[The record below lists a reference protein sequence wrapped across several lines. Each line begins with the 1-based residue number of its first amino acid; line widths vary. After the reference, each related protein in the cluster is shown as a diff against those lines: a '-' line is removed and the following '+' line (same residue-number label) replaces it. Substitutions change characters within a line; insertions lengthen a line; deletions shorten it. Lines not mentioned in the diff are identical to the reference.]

1 MLRRINFLCTNFQV
15 IISTFTCLI
24 FRWPYLCLAKL
35 FLFLG
40 FFDLQAGI
48 KSCLSSILIDLDE
61 IPDAFVDVLIAAEDH
76 RNQVHFGV
84 DPVAI
89 ARSLMASFVGSRQGG
104 STIEQQFVRVTLAS
118 YELTLLRKVR
128 EQLLATLLS
137 RQVSRR
143 TIAKSYLV
151 KAYYGTNLT
160 DLHALERSYKK
171 TLQNMCLDEV
181 IEITARLKYPQP
193 QHISIFW
200 HAKFR
205 RRCSWIKA
213 RLEAQQVRANYQS
226 KNGVVSLLELGQSH
240 L

>member
-1 MLRRINFLCTNFQV
+1 MLRRIDFVCRNFQV
-15 IISTFTCLI
+15 IISIMTCLI
-24 FRWPYLCLAKL
+24 FRWPYLCFANM
-35 FLFLG
+35 FLFFG

-48 KSCLSSILIDLDE
+48 KSCLSSISTDLDE

-84 DPVAI
+84 DPFAI
-89 ARSLMASFVGSRQGG
+89 ARSLIAYLMGSRQGG

-118 YELTLLRKVR
+118 YELTLFRKIR
-128 EQLLATLLS
+128 EQFLATLLS
-137 RQVSRR
+137 RRVSRR

-151 KAYYGTNLT
+151 KAYYGTELT
-160 DLHALERSYKK
+160 NLHALERNYKK

-193 QHISIFW
+193 QRMSAVW
-200 HAKFR
+200 RAKFR

-213 RLEAQQVRANYQS
+213 RLEAQQVSVNYQS
-226 KNGVVSLLELGQSH
+226 KNGAVSLRRRSRFQP
-240 L
+240 